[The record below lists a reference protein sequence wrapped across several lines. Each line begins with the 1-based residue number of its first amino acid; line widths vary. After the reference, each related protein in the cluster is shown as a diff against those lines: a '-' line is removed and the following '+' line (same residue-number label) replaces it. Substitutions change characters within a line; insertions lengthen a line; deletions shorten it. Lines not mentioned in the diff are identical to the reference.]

1 MRFSI
6 LLFNYVKIL
15 KVFKTYGFAIREWLR
30 KTTFQTLFH
39 PNVTLNERKVDVT
52 SWSKYYDSGTDFH
65 SLFNICFNMLA
76 LGRKELCN
84 AVKYTIELF

>member
-1 MRFSI
+1 
-6 LLFNYVKIL
+6 
-15 KVFKTYGFAIREWLR
+15 
-30 KTTFQTLFH
+30 
-39 PNVTLNERKVDVT
+39 VTINERKVDVT

-84 AVKYTIELF
+84 AVKTVLGRNILFNLHLHFQQFNLNYFERHVDQN

>member
-1 MRFSI
+1 MLLQIFFYSI
-6 LLFNYVKIL
+6 
-15 KVFKTYGFAIREWLR
+15 
-30 KTTFQTLFH
+30 
-39 PNVTLNERKVDVT
+39 VTLNERKVDVT

-84 AVKYTIELF
+84 AVNYVTKIFRLHHPW